1 MNGGK
6 NGFSNSAEFDF
17 RPIGQAIKKA
27 REAQDITREQLSE
40 IIDYAPRHI
49 QSIEN
54 EGQHP
59 SFQLF
64 TQLVTMFN
72 ISADSYIFPD
82 KTSNKSTLRR
92 QVDMLL
98 DKLDDRE
105 LSVIEATIKGLYK
118 AKEQTEE

>member
-6 NGFSNSAEFDF
+6 NGFSNSTEFDF

-72 ISADSYIFPD
+72 ISVDPYIFPD

-98 DKLDDRE
+98 DKLDDKE